1 MAKTIINGLTRRQF
15 VGTTLTAAAG
25 LAFVG
30 TAAQAQA
37 LEKAAVQYQ
46 EGPNGD
52 QRCDNCVFW
61 IPDDNDDGI
70 GGCTMVQGE
79 ILPEAWCAIWAPAA

>member
-25 LAFVG
+25 LAFAG
-30 TAAQAQA
+30 TASAQA
-37 LEKAAVQYQ
+37 LDKASVQYQ
-46 EGPNGD
+46 EEPKGD

-61 IPDDNDDGI
+61 IPDDDGDGM
-70 GGCTMVQGE
+70 GGCQQVKGS
-79 ILPEAWCAIWAPAA
+79 IAPEAWCAIWAPAS